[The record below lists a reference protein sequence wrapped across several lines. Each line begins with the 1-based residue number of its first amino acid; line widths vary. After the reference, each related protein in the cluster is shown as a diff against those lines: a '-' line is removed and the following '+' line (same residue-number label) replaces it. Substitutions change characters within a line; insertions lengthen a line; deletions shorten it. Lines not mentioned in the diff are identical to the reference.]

1 MGWTNVGN
9 IRGATGSKGDK
20 GDTGDPGVIILDA
33 GDPDPSPPL
42 AGVLYLRKTS

>member
-9 IRGATGSKGDK
+9 LRGPTGTKGDV
-20 GDTGDPGVIILDA
+20 GDPGVIVLDV

-42 AGVLYLRKTS
+42 TGVLYLRKTS